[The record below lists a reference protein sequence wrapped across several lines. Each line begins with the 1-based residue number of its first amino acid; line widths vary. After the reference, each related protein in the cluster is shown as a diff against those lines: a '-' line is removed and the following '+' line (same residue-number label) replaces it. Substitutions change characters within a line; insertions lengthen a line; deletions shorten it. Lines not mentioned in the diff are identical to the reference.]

1 MPRLRWLTPGFPA
14 LSLLPFFISGNC
26 NNGKVK
32 KCAAPSTR
40 QGDTTANNELNCAAS
55 YLYPEED
62 STLETTVVFIFQCF
76 VLSMAIKQMP
86 QQWKTRFGHFSDRLS
101 QHQYVRV
108 IFRHRGD
115 T

>member
-76 VLSMAIKQMP
+76 VLSMASNKCLNNGKQ
-86 QQWKTRFGHFSDRLS
+86 GLG
-101 QHQYVRV
+101 
-108 IFRHRGD
+108 IFPIGYHNINM
-115 T
+115 